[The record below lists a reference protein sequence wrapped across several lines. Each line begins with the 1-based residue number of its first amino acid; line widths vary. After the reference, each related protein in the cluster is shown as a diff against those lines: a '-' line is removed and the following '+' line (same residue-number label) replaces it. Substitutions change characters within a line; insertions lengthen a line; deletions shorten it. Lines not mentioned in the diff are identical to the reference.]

1 MKYIVILG
9 DGMADYP
16 MPELGNK
23 TPLEAANKP
32 HMDFMAQHGAIGMA
46 QTIPQG
52 MAPGSDTAN
61 MSVMGFA
68 PEKYYSG
75 RSPLEAVSLG
85 INLKDDDVTY
95 RCNLVTVSEHENYA
109 DKIMLDYS
117 ADEISTDEAT
127 QLIAYLA
134 EHFSAADLE
143 LFSGISYR
151 HCLVIHHAQ
160 TGAILTP
167 PHDITNKPVQNHLPQ
182 GRYADRLYD
191 LMQRSYELLK
201 DHPINQ
207 NRILNGKKPAN
218 SVWFWGE
225 GTRPKFDTMEHLY
238 GIKGGVICAVDLIK
252 GLGICAGLRNIP
264 VEGATGSM
272 VTNYSGKA
280 QAALQLLKEGC
291 DMVYIHIEAPD
302 ECGHHGETKMKVE
315 AIEAID
321 REVAGFLMEELKKD
335 GEDFRIL
342 LTPDHPTP
350 LSLRTHTGEAVPFVM
365 YDSTRNAAP
374 CAPRYTEEY
383 AKASGLFLP
392 EGPLM
397 MKKLLSGD
405 F

>member
-1 MKYIVILG
+1 
-9 DGMADYP
+9 
-16 MPELGNK
+16 
-23 TPLEAANKP
+23 
-32 HMDFMAQHGAIGMA
+32 
-46 QTIPQG
+46 
-52 MAPGSDTAN
+52 
-61 MSVMGFA
+61 
-68 PEKYYSG
+68 
-75 RSPLEAVSLG
+75 
-85 INLKDDDVTY
+85 
-95 RCNLVTVSEHENYA
+95 
-109 DKIMLDYS
+109 
-117 ADEISTDEAT
+117 
-127 QLIAYLA
+127 
-134 EHFSAADLE
+134 
-143 LFSGISYR
+143 
-151 HCLVIHHAQ
+151 
-160 TGAILTP
+160 
-167 PHDITNKPVQNHLPQ
+167 
-182 GRYADRLYD
+182 
-191 LMQRSYELLK
+191 
-201 DHPINQ
+201 
-207 NRILNGKKPAN
+207 
-218 SVWFWGE
+218 
-225 GTRPKFDTMEHLY
+225 MEHLY